1 MFMKRIYKISVY
13 VVTLMLTLASLLS
26 CRYDP
31 LDSYSRVPPD
41 RTGDSSEDKG
51 GLGGAFASGFG
62 TPESPYIIATA
73 QHLANMPQGLSP
85 EEMVYFRLSADI
97 DMKDIPWVPLNNAE
111 PYSLFVDFDGDGH
124 VIRNLNCKGQ
134 NYSSFFGI
142 LCGECRNVGFLDA
155 AISGSNASGI
165 IAGYLGIRAPKSSN
179 YVGSVKNCFVSGSV
193 SGNPA
198 GGIVGMSGTAYSP
211 YSCQID
217 NCYSS
222 ARVSASGQG
231 GGIVGNMLDGGIV
244 TNVYATGR
252 VSADRACGGI
262 AGNLEGSSYLQNV
275 VAWNSSVSG
284 PKDNTGFVSGT
295 KKVYDGACTYANTIS
310 ELDNPD
316 GKTDAEL
323 RAVVTGWGDP
333 WAKDGSVAN
342 GYPAFNWLASRAD
355 VAEVCGHVKVED
367 PDAPITPE
375 EINKGSGTE
384 SDPYILSTAGQLFNL
399 KSVLKKG
406 ETVYVR
412 LSADIDL
419 RKQNWTP
426 LNFEDPYD
434 LGIHFD
440 GGGHKILNFSCSGAK
455 IYASFF
461 GVLNGVCENV
471 EFVDATVL
479 GIAGNCGLLG
489 GWTGTNAGIKA
500 LVSNVKAN
508 MTLTNEAAGEAQT
521 GGLAGVAVN
530 SEFKNCDITV
540 NVTSDVVHN
549 TQRASCG
556 GIVGKSNA
564 GVVISGCKVGGS
576 VTNNK
581 GKYTGGII
589 GWESG
594 GDVSVTECV
603 VTATV
608 RGELE
613 RVGGIIGHFQGGAL
627 SGCEFSGNLS
637 SASNLVGGIAGI
649 SGGVA
654 SIKSCTVSGEIEG
667 VENCGGIIGKNEN
680 KLTVE
685 DCIFSGKLKGF
696 QRLGGIVGDLLSS
709 SSVKNCFVSGAVDG
723 WGCIGGIVGRAC
735 NGGWKAA
742 GSDYYGNDIESC
754 IVWLDNITATR
765 PASDTNTKAS
775 SGAVVGFT
783 ATTNILKD
791 CMRKSGM
798 KLTAEFYSNIYDQ
811 ENAGPSAPLV
821 ISEPSTS
828 ADYIIF
834 PYHGKAAS
842 GSNASAVAQSLG
854 WDASIWD
861 FSKQIPSLKK

>member
-1 MFMKRIYKISVY
+1 MK
-13 VVTLMLTLASLLS
+13 TLTTSESILT
-26 CRYDP
+26 
-31 LDSYSRVPPD
+31 
-41 RTGDSSEDKG
+41 G
-51 GLGGAFASGFG
+51 
-62 TPESPYIIATA
+62 
-73 QHLANMPQGLSP
+73 
-85 EEMVYFRLSADI
+85 
-97 DMKDIPWVPLNNAE
+97 
-111 PYSLFVDFDGDGH
+111 
-124 VIRNLNCKGQ
+124 
-134 NYSSFFGI
+134 
-142 LCGECRNVGFLDA
+142 
-155 AISGSNASGI
+155 
-165 IAGYLGIRAPKSSN
+165 
-179 YVGSVKNCFVSGSV
+179 
-193 SGNPA
+193 
-198 GGIVGMSGTAYSP
+198 
-211 YSCQID
+211 
-217 NCYSS
+217 
-222 ARVSASGQG
+222 
-231 GGIVGNMLDGGIV
+231 
-244 TNVYATGR
+244 
-252 VSADRACGGI
+252 
-262 AGNLEGSSYLQNV
+262 
-275 VAWNSSVSG
+275 
-284 PKDNTGFVSGT
+284 
-295 KKVYDGACTYANTIS
+295 
-310 ELDNPD
+310 
-316 GKTDAEL
+316 
-323 RAVVTGWGDP
+323 
-333 WAKDGSVAN
+333 
-342 GYPAFNWLASRAD
+342 
-355 VAEVCGHVKVED
+355 
-367 PDAPITPE
+367 
-375 EINKGSGTE
+375 
-384 SDPYILSTAGQLFNL
+384 
-399 KSVLKKG
+399 
-406 ETVYVR
+406 
-412 LSADIDL
+412 
-419 RKQNWTP
+419 
-426 LNFEDPYD
+426 
-434 LGIHFD
+434 

-508 MTLTNEAAGEAQT
+508 VTLTNEAAGEAQT
-521 GGLAGVAVN
+521 GGLAGAAAN

-564 GVVISGCKVGGS
+564 GVVISGCKVNGS

-594 GDVSVTECV
+594 GDVSVTGCV

-709 SSVKNCFVSGAVDG
+709 SSVKRCFVSGAVDG

-791 CMRKSGM
+791 CMRKSEM

-821 ISEPSTS
+821 IFEPSTS